1 MSRCLLFN
9 IVLYVGGGGRELL
22 MNACVTAFITVIVT
36 DISAASSEILVFV
49 FFMIWSVNFL

>member
-1 MSRCLLFN
+1 
-9 IVLYVGGGGRELL
+9 

>member
-9 IVLYVGGGGRELL
+9 IVLYVGGRRELL

-36 DISAASSEILVFV
+36 DILAASSEPLVFV
-49 FFMIWSVNFL
+49 FFL